1 VIRWAGVAGGLIG
14 AGLVAFLVTLHVTSI
29 NPDRLPPVSPPVA
42 VAASPTPMP
51 LSDVGRAALGRVVT
65 VEADRANEEAL
76 GTAWLFDTH
85 GDFVTNAHV
94 VAGAL
99 TVRLTDR
106 NAHTHP
112 AVVLGADPAADIA
125 VLRSTDGFAGAPLLV
140 DRLALP
146 AIPFPVV
153 DVASSRATG
162 HDDITTAEVTGVGQ
176 DVPLEP
182 GEVQPG
188 AAAPSVYHDMLALTG
203 AQVFQGNS
211 GGPVIDDQGEV
222 VGVLTLASPNLPDSY
237 AIPVDRV
244 IDELTQ
250 FATRKG

>member
-1 VIRWAGVAGGLIG
+1 MRWAGIVGGLIG
-14 AGLVAFLVTLHVTSI
+14 IGLIAFLITLHVTAVS
-29 NPDRLPPVSPPVA
+29 PDRLPPFSAPAA
-42 VAASPTPMP
+42 VAASPTPIP
-51 LSDVGRAALGRVVT
+51 LSDVGREALGRVVT
-65 VEADRANEEAL
+65 VEADRTNEEAL

-106 NAHTHP
+106 YAHTHP
-112 AVVLGADPAADIA
+112 AVVLGTDPATDIA
-125 VLRSTDGFAGAPLLV
+125 VVRSTDGFAGAPLPV
-140 DRLALP
+140 DRASLP
-146 AIPFPVV
+146 AIPFAVV

-162 HDDITTAEVTGVGQ
+162 HDDITTTEVTGSGQ

-188 AAAPSVYHDMLALTG
+188 SRAPSVYHDMLALTG

-211 GGPVIDDQGEV
+211 GGPVIDNQGEV
-222 VGVLTLASPNLPDSY
+222 VGILTLASPNLPDSY
-237 AIPVDRV
+237 AIPLERV

-250 FATRKG
+250 FATRNG